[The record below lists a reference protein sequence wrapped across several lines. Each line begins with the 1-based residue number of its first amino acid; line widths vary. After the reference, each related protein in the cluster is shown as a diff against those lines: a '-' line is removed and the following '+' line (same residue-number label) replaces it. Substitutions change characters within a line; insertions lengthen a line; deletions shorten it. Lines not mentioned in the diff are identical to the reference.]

1 MKSRI
6 RSRVSVTAMAM
17 LALWAQSFQGA
28 AAQAPDEN
36 RRQVVEAL
44 GSPFL
49 VFRDKVLE
57 ELKVND
63 EQRDKLM
70 QHILEQIMET
80 GPFLDSLRDAG
91 PEGEKKLNEHRKSAL
106 EKLAKVVKD
115 VLQPEQLSRL
125 RQLTLQRD
133 GGFALLQN
141 DVQKDLEISPEQK
154 KKFMALMKELQEN
167 IQLMIKAAQS
177 GGKPEELGPKVEQLR
192 KDQGKK
198 LEAALTDAQKK
209 QWQELLGPPFE
220 LGD

>member
-1 MKSRI
+1 
-6 RSRVSVTAMAM
+6 
-17 LALWAQSFQGA
+17 
-28 AAQAPDEN
+28 
-36 RRQVVEAL
+36 
-44 GSPFL
+44 
-49 VFRDKVLE
+49 
-57 ELKVND
+57 
-63 EQRDKLM
+63 
-70 QHILEQIMET
+70 
-80 GPFLDSLRDAG
+80 
-91 PEGEKKLNEHRKSAL
+91 
-106 EKLAKVVKD
+106 
-115 VLQPEQLSRL
+115 
-125 RQLTLQRD
+125 LTLQRD